1 MQIER
6 ATGLAIALFGLLA
19 GCTTVS
25 PTQRGTLAKPEMQFD
40 ADIGHAI
47 ISRYTYPSKE
57 AAAGGAAAGGGGC
70 GCK

>member
-1 MQIER
+1 MQGKR
-6 ATGLAIALFGLLA
+6 ATGLVMAAACLLA
-19 GCTTVS
+19 GCTTIS